1 MLKVRVT
8 GNPYGIQRGIRGEQ
22 RGFWVLFGSGL
33 RQGLISFCLFAYVN
47 FGERV
52 MSKEFRLVLRVA
64 GANIDGTKKVAYG
77 IGHIRGVGPSYAAA
91 IVKAA
96 EIKPELRMG
105 DLSEAEVQ
113 KLEDAMRDP
122 AKYGLPP
129 RLFNRRKG
137 LDSGRDMHLI
147 GADLA
152 LSTKSDIDF
161 MTDIRS
167 WKGVRHSL
175 GLKVRGQRTRTT
187 GRKGRAV
194 GVAKKVIME
203 AARAAAASAEKDE
216 KK

>member
-1 MLKVRVT
+1 
-8 GNPYGIQRGIRGEQ
+8 
-22 RGFWVLFGSGL
+22 
-33 RQGLISFCLFAYVN
+33 
-47 FGERV
+47 
-52 MSKEFRLVLRVA
+52 MSKEFRQILRVA
-64 GANIDGTKKVAYG
+64 GTNVDGTKKLVYG
-77 IGHIRGVGPSYAAA
+77 LLHFRGVGPSYASA

-96 EIKPELRMG
+96 ELRAESRLG
-105 DLSEAEVQ
+105 DLSEGEVQ
-113 KLEDAMRDP
+113 KLEDVMRDP

-137 LDSGRDMHLI
+137 LDTGQDVHLI

-152 LSTKSDIDF
+152 LSNKSDVDF
-161 MTDIRS
+161 MKDIRT

-194 GVAKKVIME
+194 GVAKKVVME
-203 AARAAAASAEKDE
+203 AARAALAAEKKGEGKEEE

>member
-1 MLKVRVT
+1 
-8 GNPYGIQRGIRGEQ
+8 
-22 RGFWVLFGSGL
+22 
-33 RQGLISFCLFAYVN
+33 
-47 FGERV
+47 
-52 MSKEFRLVLRVA
+52 MSREFRQILRVS
-64 GANIDGTKKVAYG
+64 GTSVDGTKKLVYGLLKIRG
-77 IGHIRGVGPSYAAA
+77 IGASYAIAVVRA
-91 IVKAA
+91 S
-96 EIKPELRMG
+96 ELRPEMRMG
-105 DLSEAEVQ
+105 DLSEADVQ
-113 KLEDAMRDP
+113 KLEDVMRDP

-137 LDSGRDMHLI
+137 FETGRDSHLI

-152 LSTKSDIDF
+152 LSVKNDVDF
-161 MTDIRS
+161 MTDIRT

-203 AARAAAASAEKDE
+203 AARAAAKEEE

>member
-1 MLKVRVT
+1 
-8 GNPYGIQRGIRGEQ
+8 
-22 RGFWVLFGSGL
+22 
-33 RQGLISFCLFAYVN
+33 
-47 FGERV
+47 
-52 MSKEFRLVLRVA
+52 MSREFRHVLRVA
-64 GANIDGTKKVAYG
+64 GTNVDGTKKVVYG
-77 IGHIRGVGPSYAAA
+77 ILHIRGVGPSYATA
-91 IVKAA
+91 VVRAA
-96 EIKPELRMG
+96 ELRPEVRMG
-105 DLSEAEVQ
+105 DLSEEEVQ
-113 KLEDAMRDP
+113 KLEDVMRDP
-122 AKYGLPP
+122 AKYGLPA

-137 LDSGRDMHLI
+137 LDSGRDVHLI

-194 GVAKKVIME
+194 GVAKKVVME
-203 AARAAAASAEKDE
+203 AARAAAAAGEREE

>member
-1 MLKVRVT
+1 
-8 GNPYGIQRGIRGEQ
+8 
-22 RGFWVLFGSGL
+22 
-33 RQGLISFCLFAYVN
+33 
-47 FGERV
+47 
-52 MSKEFRLVLRVA
+52 MSREFRQILRVA
-64 GANIDGTKKVAYG
+64 GTNADGTKKLTYG
-77 IGHIRGVGPSYAAA
+77 LLRIKGVGPSYAAA

-96 EIKPELRMG
+96 ELKPESRLG
-105 DLSEAEVQ
+105 DLSENDVQ
-113 KLEDAMRDP
+113 RLEDVMRDP
-122 AKYGLPP
+122 AKYSLPP

-137 LDSGRDMHLI
+137 LDSGRDVHLI

-152 LSTKSDIDF
+152 LSIKSDVDF

-194 GVAKKVIME
+194 GVAKKVVME
-203 AARAAAASAEKDE
+203 AARAAAAAEKKGEEPKEE

>member
-1 MLKVRVT
+1 
-8 GNPYGIQRGIRGEQ
+8 
-22 RGFWVLFGSGL
+22 
-33 RQGLISFCLFAYVN
+33 
-47 FGERV
+47 
-52 MSKEFRLVLRVA
+52 MSKEFRHVLRVA
-64 GANIDGTKKVAYG
+64 GTNIDGTKKVIYG
-77 IGHIRGVGPSYAAA
+77 LSHIRGVGPSYAVA
-91 IVKAA
+91 IVRAA
-96 EIKPELRMG
+96 EVRPQLRMG
-105 DLSEAEVQ
+105 DLSEGEVQ
-113 KLEDAMRDP
+113 KLEDIMRDP
-122 AKYGLPP
+122 AKYGLPA

-137 LDSGRDMHLI
+137 LDTGRDSHLI

-194 GVAKKVIME
+194 GVAKKVILE
-203 AARAAAASAEKDE
+203 AARAAAASGEKEE

>member
-1 MLKVRVT
+1 MNEGLAVRSANEIFEANT
-8 GNPYGIQRGIRGEQ
+8 RFQ
-22 RGFWVLFGSGL
+22 VLFGADL
-33 RQGLISFCLFAYVN
+33 RQGLIWFCLFATVN

-52 MSKEFRLVLRVA
+52 MSKDFRLVLRVA
-64 GANIDGTKKVAYG
+64 GTNIDGTKKVVYG
-77 IGHIRGVGPSYAAA
+77 ISHIRGVGPSYAAA
-91 IVKAA
+91 IVKAV
-96 EIKPELRMG
+96 EIRPEVRMG

-147 GADLA
+147 GADLT

-161 MTDIRS
+161 MTDIRT

-194 GVAKKVIME
+194 GVAKKVVME
-203 AARAAAASAEKDE
+203 AARAAALAGDKEE